1 MLYRDPHYA
10 NRVALLELER
20 ELNLRLQRRDGLA
33 VERMSD
39 ETDVLQATIDSET
52 EIANL
57 TRAHQLRSRVRSA
70 LDRLEEGSYGRCETC
85 EGGISTARL
94 KAVPWATRCRSCEE
108 EREQSMGS
116 RAKFELRRPAELYS

>member
-10 NRVALLELER
+10 NRIALLELER

-39 ETDVLQATIDSET
+39 ETDALQATIDNET
-52 EIANL
+52 EIAHLN
-57 TRAHQLRSRVRSA
+57 RANQLRARVRAA
-70 LDRLEEGSYGRCETC
+70 LDRLEEGTYGQCETC
-85 EGGISTARL
+85 ERGISTARL

-108 EREQSMGS
+108 ERERSMSS
-116 RAKFELRRPAELYS
+116 RAKFELRRPAELYT